1 MFQQCDCE
9 KSFNLRA
16 GLGDGPSSDWAGPS
30 EAELC
35 RSWIEAGFIPD
46 GVSAPAHCAQ
56 YAPMP
61 ETEVG
66 DRVFSPLPP
75 QPENG
80 ITRPA
85 PTFAPMPAPAAPA
98 APMLLIP
105 SQSELDRARE
115 MNRIRDEEAERI
127 RLQNLANEQSRFSQG
142 FRPTFREG
150 DWGQVRTTPT
160 PAASPMPAPA
170 AAPAP
175 APVTMPAR
183 VPDGGAAT
191 GGGMGDE
198 MILRALPYFP
208 DGEPLPNWPGDAVP
222 AVMPEAPKVGGI
234 GGLLAL
240 AVLAVSLLR

>member
-9 KSFNLRA
+9 ESFNLRA

-35 RSWIEAGFIPD
+35 RGWIEAGFVPD

-56 YAPMP
+56 FA
-61 ETEVG
+61 
-66 DRVFSPLPP
+66 PLPP

-80 ITRPA
+80 ITRLA

-98 APMLLIP
+98 APMLLVP
-105 SQSELDRARE
+105 SQNDLDRARE

-150 DWGQVRTTPT
+150 DWGQVRTVPT

-183 VPDGGAAT
+183 VPAGGAAT
-191 GGGMGDE
+191 GGGMRPASAAPAP
-198 MILRALPYFP
+198 MVYAS
-208 DGEPLPNWPGDAVP
+208 GEPLPDWPGDTVP